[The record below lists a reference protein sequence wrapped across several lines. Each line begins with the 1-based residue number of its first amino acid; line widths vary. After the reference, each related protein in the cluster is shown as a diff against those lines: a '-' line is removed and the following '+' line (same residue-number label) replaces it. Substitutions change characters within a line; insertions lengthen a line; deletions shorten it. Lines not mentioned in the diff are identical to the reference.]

1 MNISTQQLRRVR
13 QETRERL
20 HQRQIQAAQ
29 YGTMADPII
38 MTEAHTLHE
47 AIEII
52 DLALRMAGNDT
63 EIGEGVDFL
72 RRELYN
78 LGVLI

>member
-1 MNISTQQLRRVR
+1 
-13 QETRERL
+13 
-20 HQRQIQAAQ
+20 
-29 YGTMADPII
+29 MADPII